1 MGHYTEMG
9 YSYLTKWI
17 IFKNYLL
24 SGEIKN
30 NLPKDWM
37 IFCCMQVVSELKM
50 MFLRK
55 LKKSQWNENENNFEI
70 FIKNDEIKILSDIF
84 YKKKKKDINKKY

>member
-1 MGHYTEMG
+1 MSHYTEMG

-17 IFKNYLL
+17 MFKNYLL

-55 LKKSQWNENENNFEI
+55 LKKANGMKMKTIS
-70 FIKNDEIKILSDIF
+70 KYLS
-84 YKKKKKDINKKY
+84 KMMELKY